1 MPQDTEKQKMLGQLG
16 KGAFSKRKSQK
27 WGVKRFTQKTH
38 SPVLLWGVV
47 NVADDRK
54 GDGTFGFISEAQVKV
69 GEQGVD
75 QFSGRAQSP
84 GTLPC
89 TAPSPPHKE
98 EPSPIF
104 ILLMS

>member
-47 NVADDRK
+47 NVADD
-54 GDGTFGFISEAQVKV
+54 
-69 GEQGVD
+69 
-75 QFSGRAQSP
+75 
-84 GTLPC
+84 
-89 TAPSPPHKE
+89 
-98 EPSPIF
+98 
-104 ILLMS
+104 